1 MQGIFAGLTGA
12 AKVSGASSS
21 EPSSQT
27 VRSSK
32 APVRFILGR
41 ASTGGVLA
49 WVQEEPGD
57 QTSGEWLHI
66 VYVLSEGAIAGVD
79 EIYVDERPL
88 SELGAN
94 ATSEV
99 IINPTQVNAFLL
111 EKCPDW
117 RQEQIGR
124 GLSFVRLSFK
134 YDAEKFPSGIPDV
147 RFVVRGRSDLYDPR
161 NGAMGYSA
169 NTALLILWYLRNRCA
184 IPDDEIIFE
193 SFASA
198 ANVCDETVV
207 GPDSKYTPRYFAG
220 AVIGA
225 DEKRNTV
232 LDNLLSA
239 CAGTLIRVGGRWSL
253 QVGAYYG
260 PADFTINEDMVIGT
274 VEGTTEVSNSD
285 AINTMRGTF
294 VDPAQAWAETDYPE
308 VAIQDWIAKDGGE
321 LAESQSFA
329 YVTDAYLAQRLANIS
344 LRRRRSGGSLAMPLN
359 FNGYNCRPGR
369 AVTVNLPSLNILGEF
384 LVTEWTM
391 GAADACKVTLK
402 PYEQA
407 IFDDAVGQPY
417 DPLGFINLPV
427 GGLAAVTGLV
437 WTPSGAAEVVQGV
450 LSWTPPL
457 QTVLSYTVTIRRG
470 TEVVQSLKVGGEAS
484 GCNINGLTSGVYAMS
499 VIAFGPGTRSGE
511 ASISVNVGGPPV
523 PESCAVFAS
532 VDSIT
537 LVPANLQ
544 HSLNGGTYE
553 YFYATNRSAP
563 IADAVYLGQGL
574 TFTHT
579 GLAFAK
585 EYFYYV
591 RSANAYGKSD
601 FLFVPAATSSDP
613 TQMLEVIAGQV
624 TESALGKELLSRI
637 DLVDMNGPGS
647 VNERVGE
654 VRNQLN
660 EQVAEVNDA
669 IETVKSSV
677 VTARDEL
684 QQQLA
689 AVDQEVDAARA
700 ELQQQINTVSAL
712 AGSLPYNKDKAYTL
726 NQGVLGGDGKLYQAL
741 KAVPKNNP
749 PPNATYWTDVGQAI
763 VTAAGTA
770 TRVGKVETDVST
782 LNGTSTAQ
790 ASKIEGLQSGLSTT
804 NGNVTAAQQAAQA
817 AATAAGAKGEVIYGT
832 TAPAA
837 DKRLAQNL
845 WIDTTGNANT
855 PKRWNGSTWVAV
867 TDKVA
872 TDAAAA
878 AANALAVA
886 QTKADA
892 QAVQSVTTRVTDVEG
907 TVSAQGQAMTGMQSS
922 LTTTKQD
929 VTAAQQ
935 AAQAAATAAG
945 AKGEVIYGSTAP
957 AADKRLTQNL
967 WIDTTGNANT
977 PKRWN
982 GSTWV
987 AVSDKVATDA
997 AAAAAAANA
1006 LAATKADASA
1016 VNLLTNRVSNAEG
1029 VLTSYSSD
1037 ITQLKNG
1044 LSAAQS
1050 FVAGK
1055 AWEFT
1060 GATRGWFGTL
1070 TGSTFV
1076 AGPLFA
1082 TAGNCPNLQCN
1093 FTPTFPGAE
1102 NPFLRIRLRRR
1113 NTARAGAQMY
1123 WANEDGGLA
1132 EARRMPWTIN
1142 TSTTDWQDIEI
1153 DLSGHAG
1160 WNGKNILAIR
1170 LDIMSA
1176 SDTTGEIDIAY
1187 IAVGRRSIA
1196 ASAEAVSSLS
1206 SAASDADGKLTSQG
1220 QSIVSLQNGLTTTNG
1235 NVTTAQQAAQAAAT
1249 AAGAK
1254 GEVIYGSAA
1263 PAADKRLAQNLWID
1277 TTGNANTPK
1286 RWNGSTWVTVTDKVA
1301 TDAAAAAQSALTE
1314 VAKKADASTVQNLS
1328 NTVAQHGQDI
1338 TAQGQAMTAIDAA
1351 IAEVGGENLLYNPTF
1366 NRVSAG
1372 DASVPDGWFLEGAAT
1387 KNPSMVVSWLNSGE
1401 QAFRVAVT
1409 GVTNSSPYLSL
1420 VTHASQRPKVAGGQT
1435 VTSSVYARRMAE
1447 AGLLALRVI
1456 HQWYNEAGAVIS
1468 APANG
1473 FVPITVEGGRISFTS
1488 VAPADAVR
1496 VNVYFRIHS
1505 QTAAA
1510 VNGSLELA
1518 RPQSEY
1524 GSRATGWR
1532 DNGQV
1537 SAGEIAANVSATSLL
1552 SGRVE
1557 QTEQGLVTHGQSIVT
1572 LQGGLTTTN
1581 QGVTSAQQ
1589 AAQAAATAAG
1599 GKGEVI
1605 YGSTAPAADK
1615 RLTQNLW
1622 IDTSG
1627 NANTPK
1633 RWNGSTWVAVTDKV
1647 ATDAAAAAA
1656 NALSVAQS
1664 KADASVVQSLSTKVS
1679 DNEGKLTTQGQ
1690 SITGL
1695 QNSLSTTNG
1704 NVTTAQQAAQAAATA
1719 AGAKGEVIYGSTAP
1733 ATDKRLAQNLWIDT
1747 TGNANTPK
1755 RWSGS
1760 TWVAVT
1766 DKVATDAAAAAANA
1780 LTVAQSKADAS
1791 TVQSLTNTVS
1801 QQGQDLI
1808 AQGQALTAIDV
1819 SIGDAGGENLLY
1831 NPAFTKVNTV
1841 DPNVPD
1847 GWTRDGAAPN
1857 NSSMVES
1864 WLNAGERAFRSAV
1877 TGVTS
1882 GSPYL
1887 SLIPAATR
1895 RVKVGG
1901 SQTVTSSIYARRAAT
1916 SGLLSLRLYFQWL
1929 NASGGVISAPFS
1941 TLNPISVDG
1950 SRHTLTALAPADA
1963 VAAVVYYRV
1972 HAPTTT
1978 ATNGTV
1984 ELARPQV
1991 EYGSRASGWRDSG
2004 QVNAA
2009 NNAATSTA
2017 VENLTSAVNQQGDN
2031 LSSVAGRTTS
2041 LENSLTTTNQ
2051 NVTTA
2056 QQAAQAAATAAGG
2069 KGEVIYG
2076 STAPAADKRLAQNLW
2091 IDTTGN
2097 ANTPKRWNGS
2107 AWVAVTDKV
2116 ATDAATAAASALS
2129 QVATKAEASAVNS
2142 LTNRVSSAEGTLSS
2156 NSSDITQ
2163 LKNSIGTAQP
2173 FVAGKS
2179 WEFIGSTLGWVGTIS
2194 GSTFT
2199 AGPLFATAG
2208 KCPNLQCNFTP
2219 AIAGAEN
2226 PYLRIRLRRRN
2237 TTRSGAQMY
2246 WANEDG
2252 GLAEARR
2259 MAGAISLTT
2268 NDWQDIEFDLS
2279 GHAGWNGKNI
2289 IAIRLDMMNSMDTSG
2304 EIDIAYIAVGRRSA
2318 AASAQAVASLESSV
2332 TQQGG
2337 KLTAE
2342 GLRID
2347 GLYTAVGDA
2356 NAAIQNEAKARVDGD
2371 GALSKQ
2377 LQTTQASLGTT
2388 NAAVQQVAT
2397 AQADMKGM
2405 LNAQYT
2411 VRVQVNN
2418 QYKAHVFAG
2427 FGIGINSQNG
2437 IVQSAFVINADQFIL
2452 LNSSG
2457 GLTSPFSIVGA
2468 QTFIDDAYIR
2478 SASISNAKI
2487 ADAAISNAKIA
2498 NGAITAAKIGVA
2510 EIDTLRIRGNAV
2522 TVPTVANNPGSA
2534 SGSGVNAWVDLIA
2547 VAVQMDEAG
2556 YLIGQFGCYQGFGSG
2571 TRRYMFQMLI
2581 NDNVMAQGGGD
2592 WADGFPNLL
2601 GSTYV
2606 GPGYYV
2612 IKVRWWG
2619 ENSGVGVNNMNLFAM
2634 GCKR

>member
-1 MQGIFAGLTGA
+1 MGKSIKSVVKLVTAPIKAMYDPVGAFKDVFGGVQGVFAGLTGA
-12 AKVSGASSS
+12 AKISGGPSS

-49 WVQEEPGD
+49 WVQEQSGD
-57 QTSGEWLHI
+57 QTSGEWIHI

-88 SELGAN
+88 SDLGEN

-99 IINPTQVNAFLL
+99 IIDPTQVNAFLL
-111 EKCPDW
+111 ANCPDW

-147 RFVVRGRSDLYDPR
+147 RFVVRGRSDIYDPR
-161 NGAMGYSA
+161 NGNSGYSA

-184 IPDDEIIFE
+184 IPDDEIIFQ

-198 ANVCDETVV
+198 ANICDETVI
-207 GPDSKYTPRYFAG
+207 GPDGKMSPRYFAG

-308 VAIQDWIAKDGGE
+308 VAIQDWIATDGGE

-344 LRRRRSGGSLAMPLN
+344 LRRRRSGGSLAVPLN

-369 AVTVNLPSLNILGEF
+369 AVKVDLPSLNILGEF
-384 LVTEWTM
+384 MVTDWTM

-427 GGLAAVTGLV
+427 GGLAAVTGLA
-437 WTPSGAAEVVQGV
+437 WTPSGVAEVVQGV
-450 LSWTPPL
+450 LSWTPPI
-457 QTVLSYTVTIRRG
+457 QTVLSYTVTIRKG
-470 TEVVQSLKVGGEAS
+470 TEVVQSLKIGGEAS

-499 VIAFGPGTRSGE
+499 VVAFGPGTRSGE

-532 VDSIT
+532 VDTIT

-544 HSLNGGTYE
+544 NSLNGGTYE
-553 YFYATNRSAP
+553 YFYATNPSAP

-579 GLAFAK
+579 GLAFAR

-591 RSANAYGKSD
+591 RAANAYGKSD

-613 TQMLEVIAGQV
+613 TQMLDVIAGQI
-624 TESALGKELLSRI
+624 TESELGKQLTSRI
-637 DLVDMNGPGS
+637 DLIDKNGPGS
-647 VNERVGE
+647 VNDRIGTAKTELA
-654 VRNQLN
+654 Q
-660 EQVAEVNDA
+660 QISEVNNA
-669 IETVKSSV
+669 LNTTKGN
-677 VTARDEL
+677 
-684 QQQLA
+684 
-689 AVDQEVDAARA
+689 
-700 ELQQQINTVSAL
+700 LQQQITAVSVDVSAAKADLQQQIANVSAL
-712 AGSLPYNKDKAYTL
+712 AGSLPYRKDKAYSVG
-726 NQGVLGGDGKLYQAL
+726 QSALGSDGKLYQAL
-741 KAVPKNNP
+741 KAVPLNTP
-749 PPNATYWTDVGQAI
+749 PPNATYWTDVGQAV
-763 VTAAGTA
+763 VTANGMAA
-770 TRVGKVETDVST
+770 RVQTMETKVET
-782 LNGTSTAQ
+782 LEGATSAQ
-790 ASKIEGLQSGLSTT
+790 AQQISGLQSSLTTT
-804 NGNVTAAQQAAQA
+804 NGNVSAAQQAAQD
-817 AATAAGAKGEVIYGT
+817 AATLAGGKGKVIVQSA
-832 TAPAA
+832 APAVA
-837 DKRLAQNL
+837 DRLAQNL
-845 WIDTTGNANT
+845 WIDTTSNANT
-855 PKRWNGSTWVAV
+855 PKRWSGTAWVAV

-878 AANALAVA
+878 AAGALALA

-892 QAVQSVTTRVTDVEG
+892 
-907 TVSAQGQAMTGMQSS
+907 TVVSS
-922 LTTTKQD
+922 LTTRVSDAEGKLTSQATRMDGMQTSIDGKASSQALQQVTSR
-929 VTAAQQ
+929 VTATEDKDKAQDQLISSQSQ
-935 AAQAAATAAG
+935 A
-945 AKGEVIYGSTAP
+945 
-957 AADKRLTQNL
+957 LTSL
-967 WIDTTGNANT
+967 TD
-977 PKRWN
+977 
-982 GSTWV
+982 S
-987 AVSDKVATDA
+987 VSK
-997 AAAAAAANA
+997 
-1006 LAATKADASA
+1006 KADASA
-1016 VNLLTNRVSNAEG
+1016 VQSLGNRVEAAEG
-1029 VLTSYSSD
+1029 ALSSQSTD
-1037 ITQLKNG
+1037 ITQLKNSVG
-1044 LSAAQS
+1044 AAQP
-1050 FVAGK
+1050 FVAGR

-1060 GATRGWFGTL
+1060 GSTRGWVATATNGTI
-1070 TGSTFV
+1070 T

-1082 TAGNCPNLQCN
+1082 TVTANTNLQCN
-1093 FTPTFPGAE
+1093 FTPVVAGAE
-1102 NPFLRIRLRRR
+1102 NPYLRIRLRRR
-1113 NTARAGAQMY
+1113 NTSRAGAQMY

-1132 EARRMPWTIN
+1132 EARRFGWFIST
-1142 TSTTDWQDIEI
+1142 TTTDWQDIEL

-1160 WNGKNILAIR
+1160 WNGKKIYAIR
-1170 LDIMSA
+1170 LDMMS
-1176 SDTTGEIDIAY
+1176 SGDTGGEIDIAY
-1187 IAVGRRSIA
+1187 IAVGRRSA
-1196 ASAEAVSSLS
+1196 SASAEAVSTLSNAVTEAEGKLSSQSQSIVNLQGGLNATNGNVSAAQKAAQDAYSLADAKGKVIVQNSTPSAINQQIQNLWIDTTGGGNTPKRWNGSAWQAVSDKVATDAAAAAANALTVAQSKAEASVVQSLS
-1206 SAASDADGKLTSQG
+1206 NKVSDAEGKLTTQG
-1220 QSIVSLQNGLTTTNG
+1220 QSITGLQGSLTTTNQ
-1235 NVTTAQQAAQAAAT
+1235 NVTAAQQAAQAAAT

-1263 PAADKRLAQNLWID
+1263 PATDKRLA
-1277 TTGNANTPK
+1277 
-1286 RWNGSTWVTVTDKVA
+1286 
-1301 TDAAAAAQSALTE
+1301 
-1314 VAKKADASTVQNLS
+1314 
-1328 NTVAQHGQDI
+1328 
-1338 TAQGQAMTAIDAA
+1338 
-1351 IAEVGGENLLYNPTF
+1351 
-1366 NRVSAG
+1366 
-1372 DASVPDGWFLEGAAT
+1372 
-1387 KNPSMVVSWLNSGE
+1387 
-1401 QAFRVAVT
+1401 
-1409 GVTNSSPYLSL
+1409 
-1420 VTHASQRPKVAGGQT
+1420 
-1435 VTSSVYARRMAE
+1435 
-1447 AGLLALRVI
+1447 
-1456 HQWYNEAGAVIS
+1456 
-1468 APANG
+1468 
-1473 FVPITVEGGRISFTS
+1473 
-1488 VAPADAVR
+1488 
-1496 VNVYFRIHS
+1496 
-1505 QTAAA
+1505 
-1510 VNGSLELA
+1510 
-1518 RPQSEY
+1518 
-1524 GSRATGWR
+1524 
-1532 DNGQV
+1532 
-1537 SAGEIAANVSATSLL
+1537 
-1552 SGRVE
+1552 
-1557 QTEQGLVTHGQSIVT
+1557 
-1572 LQGGLTTTN
+1572 
-1581 QGVTSAQQ
+1581 
-1589 AAQAAATAAG
+1589 
-1599 GKGEVI
+1599 
-1605 YGSTAPAADK
+1605 
-1615 RLTQNLW
+1615 QNLW

-1633 RWNGSTWVAVTDKV
+1633 RW
-1647 ATDAAAAAA
+1647 
-1656 NALSVAQS
+1656 
-1664 KADASVVQSLSTKVS
+1664 
-1679 DNEGKLTTQGQ
+1679 
-1690 SITGL
+1690 
-1695 QNSLSTTNG
+1695 
-1704 NVTTAQQAAQAAATA
+1704 
-1719 AGAKGEVIYGSTAP
+1719 
-1733 ATDKRLAQNLWIDT
+1733 
-1747 TGNANTPK
+1747 
-1755 RWSGS
+1755 SGS
-1760 TWVAVT
+1760 AWVAVT

-1841 DPNVPD
+1841 DLSVPD
-1847 GWTRDGAAPN
+1847 GWARDGAAPN

-1882 GSPYL
+1882 GSPHL
-1887 SLIPAATR
+1887 SLIPASTR

-1950 SRHTLTALAPADA
+1950 SRHTLTAVAPADA

-1978 ATNGTV
+1978 ATNGTF

-2017 VENLTSAVNQQGDN
+2017 VENLTSTVNQQGDN

-2041 LENSLTTTNQ
+2041 LENGLTTTNQ

-2107 AWVAVTDKV
+2107 TWLAVTDKV

-2142 LTNRVSSAEGTLSS
+2142 LTNRVSNAEGTLSS

-2259 MAGAISLTT
+2259 MAWTISLTT

-2289 IAIRLDMMNSMDTSG
+2289 IAIRLDMMNSVDASG

-2318 AASAQAVASLESSV
+2318 AASAQAVASLESNV

-2337 KLTAE
+2337 NLTAE

-2347 GLYTAVGDA
+2347 GLYTSVADA
-2356 NAAIQNEAKARVDGD
+2356 NAAIQNEAKARADGD
-2371 GALSKQ
+2371 GALSQ
-2377 LQTTQASLGTT
+2377 QIQTTQSSLGAT
-2388 NAAVQQVAT
+2388 NASVQQIST
-2397 AQADMKGM
+2397 AQTG
-2405 LNAQYT
+2405 LNNRVNAQYSVKVAVT
-2411 VRVQVNN
+2411 QNGV
-2418 QYKAHVFAG
+2418 YALG
-2427 FGIGINSQNG
+2427 GIGVGIQN
-2437 IVQSAFVINADQFIL
+2437 QSGVLQSVVAVLADQFAVINAAG
-2452 LNSSG
+2452 NG
-2457 GLTSPFSIVGA
+2457 YVSPFAIQGGQVFMNDAFIRDGSI
-2468 QTFIDDAYIR
+2468 I
-2478 SASISNAKI
+2478 NAKI
-2487 ADAAISNAKIA
+2487 QDAAISNAKIA
-2498 NGAITAAKIGVA
+2498 NGAITSAKIGVA

-2522 TVPTVANNPGSA
+2522 TVPVSA
-2534 SGSGVNAWVDLIA
+2534 SSPGIVYGAGEGQWRDLIA
-2547 VAVQMDEAG
+2547 IGVQMDEGG
-2556 YLIGQFGCYQGFGSG
+2556 YITAQYSCYQGFGSG
-2571 TRRYMFQMLI
+2571 IRKYQFRMEI
-2581 NDNVMAQGGGD
+2581 NGLVIAEGGGD
-2592 WADGFPNLL
+2592 WADGFPNLM
-2601 GSTYV
+2601 GSIGV
-2606 GPGYYV
+2606 GPGYFV
-2612 IKVRWWG
+2612 ITVKWWG
-2619 ENSGVGVNNMNLFAM
+2619 ENAGVSVKNHTLYAM
-2634 GCKR
+2634 GTKR